1 MYQIPTNKIIP
12 TTPTETPMMMP
23 KVDVDD
29 EDESRA
35 SSDDEENEVGGGNV
49 GKGGVHDQG
58 SGFEGVDGGGR

>member
-1 MYQIPTNKIIP
+1 
-12 TTPTETPMMMP
+12 MMMP